1 MGWNQMI
8 LNAKRI
14 FMNEAD
20 GSPGNAAPA
29 AAAVSAEPTAAP
41 TAPLD
46 VDTLMTRL
54 SGVIDEKLSAHQN
67 AINAGL
73 RKAGTFKQDKPT
85 DTAQPQPTT
94 SAPAVAQAGPSL
106 ADVDARMDAR
116 IELERVISTRE
127 GKYGLTESQAR
138 RLRASLSGVSRDSLA
153 SEADSYLADMGL
165 AKAPTQPATP
175 AQATAAPAAAKPNI
189 SDRGTAAPT
198 DMRDSEGVLN
208 SRPLEMTA
216 HDLDALKL
224 KHGEAKAL
232 QMFAE
237 RVNAALRGIRIAP
250 PGGRQ
255 R

>member
-138 RLRASLSGVSRDSLA
+138 RLRATLSSVPRESLA
-153 SEADSYLADMGL
+153 SEADAYLADMGL
-165 AKAPTQPATP
+165 AKVPPVTPTAPQSPAP
-175 AQATAAPAAAKPNI
+175 AAAAKPNI
-189 SDRGTAAPT
+189 SDRGSAAPIDT
-198 DMRDSEGVLN
+198 RDSEGVLH
-208 SRPLEMTA
+208 SRPLEMTR
-216 HDLDALKL
+216 HDVDDLIL
-224 KHGEAKAL
+224 KHGHDKGM
-232 QMFAE
+232 QMFQE
-237 RVNAALRGIRIAP
+237 RVLAALGRVRIKPPRG
-250 PGGRQ
+250 
-255 R
+255 